1 MEADARGGGHRS
13 SGAPVVGQR
22 LQRPQRE
29 AECCLDLVS
38 YLALSA
44 GAPAAGQRRQ
54 WTRGKE
60 VRVAGLQV
68 PGGIRGAR
76 MGARVRNE

>member
-1 MEADARGGGHRS
+1 MAVATV
-13 SGAPVVGQR
+13 APVACMEIRWGNGALERGCRGWGEVGA
-22 LQRPQRE
+22 LQRGSGR
-29 AECCLDLVS
+29 
-38 YLALSA
+38 
-44 GAPAAGQRRQ
+44 GAVGQRRQ
-54 WTRGKE
+54 RTRGKE